1 MKTIR
6 NEQELLDAK
15 EVLVKMEESAE
26 YVTVSAY
33 RANSDLWP
41 DHRISFI
48 DNHLYYLKT
57 HPDVSVK
64 LYISNLR
71 LKLRKSPIT

>member
-6 NEQELLDAK
+6 NEQEILDAK
-15 EVLVKMEESAE
+15 DVLVKMEQSSE
-26 YVTVSAY
+26 YITVSAY
-33 RANSDLWP
+33 RANADLWP

-48 DNHLYYLKT
+48 DNHLNYLKS